1 MGVAPFLWRT
11 IRTQRYRTQQ
21 TAKPQ
26 QTGKMILGTV
36 PAAGWA
42 LKHDPDIC
50 RLNVGPR
57 R

>member
-26 QTGKMILGTV
+26 QTGKMTLGTV

-42 LKHDPDIC
+42 LKQDPDIC